1 MNRPGLAA
9 SNYILNI
16 VELQNTITSASG
28 ASPFNVLSNQV
39 AEIRQM
45 VDFGQKQ
52 VNANVLSAFDA
63 GGAIQVISP
72 LNLSNTTLSVDGA
85 VVIGGGG
92 GGSISTGTLGTASTI
107 LSVSDGP
114 AALTFKQ
121 MAVGLPSSFI
131 IYSTG
136 NAVFASSVTATAF
149 ITASDQRLKEN
160 LRRITDYETILSQI
174 TGYRFQWRDTA
185 AADVGVVAQDVAEA
199 LPEAVTTLHRG
210 GYLMVAYDKLVPVL
224 LEAVKGLHAR
234 VKALEA
240 LTGES
245 KSSKENAPPRL

>member
-28 ASPFNVLSNQV
+28 ATPFNVLSNQV

-85 VVIGGGG
+85 IVIGGG
-92 GGSISTGTLGTASTI
+92 SIGMSTTTIGTASTM

-114 AALTFKQ
+114 AALAFKHT
-121 MAVGLPSSFI
+121 AAGLPSSFI

-149 ITASDQRLKEN
+149 ITASDQRLKQS
-160 LRRITDYETILSQI
+160 LRPITDYETILSQI
-174 TGYRFQWRDTA
+174 TGYRFQWLNTG
-185 AADVGVVAQDVAEA
+185 AADIGVIAQDVAEA
-199 LPEAVTTLHRG
+199 LPEAVATNG
-210 GYLMVAYDKLVPVL
+210 SYLMVAYDKLVPVL
-224 LEAVKGLHAR
+224 LEAVKGLNAR

-240 LTGES
+240 LTPSAKSPKES
-245 KSSKENAPPRL
+245 ENASPRL

>member
-28 ASPFNVLSNQV
+28 TSPFNTLSNQV

-52 VNANVLSAFDA
+52 VNANILSAFDT
-63 GGAIQVISP
+63 GGSIQVISP
-72 LNLSNTTLSVDGA
+72 LNLSNTTLSVDGVIA
-85 VVIGGGG
+85 VGGGG
-92 GGSISTGTLGTASTI
+92 TISTGTLGTASTF
-107 LSVSDGP
+107 LSVSDGA
-114 AALTFKQ
+114 AALTFQ
-121 MAVGLPSSFI
+121 QTATGLPSSFV

-136 NAVFASSVTATAF
+136 NAVFASSVAATAF
-149 ITASDQRLKEN
+149 ITASDQRLKQN
-160 LRRITDYETILSQI
+160 LRPITDYETILSQI
-174 TGYRFQWRDTA
+174 TGYRFQWKETA
-185 AADVGVVAQDVAEA
+185 APDVGVIAQDVAEA
-199 LPEAVTTLHRG
+199 LPEAVARIHE

-224 LEAVKGLHAR
+224 VEAVKGLHAR

-240 LTGES
+240 LTGEA
-245 KSSKENAPPRL
+245 KTPKENASSPRL

>member
-52 VNANVLSAFDA
+52 VNANVLSAFD

-85 VVIGGGG
+85 VVIGGG
-92 GGSISTGTLGTASTI
+92 SIGMSTTTIGTASTM
-107 LSVSDGP
+107 LSVSDGA
-114 AALTFKQ
+114 AALTFNQ
-121 MAVGLPSSFI
+121 TAAGLPSSFV

-136 NAVFASSVTATAF
+136 NAVFASSVTASAF
-149 ITASDQRLKEN
+149 ITASDQRLKQS
-160 LRRITDYETILSQI
+160 LRPITDYETILSQI
-174 TGYRFQWRDTA
+174 TGYRFQWLNTG
-185 AADVGVVAQDVAEA
+185 AADVGVIAQDVAEA
-199 LPEAVTTLHRG
+199 LPEAVATNG
-210 GYLMVAYDKLVPVL
+210 SYLMVAYDKLVPVL

-240 LTGES
+240 LTPSPKSPKES
-245 KSSKENAPPRL
+245 ENAPPRL